1 LGGDAIVRLGLK
13 PAKRYQRAQL
23 ICNLE
28 SGACNPQP
36 IVSLKEK
43 LNWTIKTN
51 ERLHAKVY
59 LFDDVAIVG
68 SANPSAN
75 GLALQDTEVNSWHEV
90 CVVVSQRQQI
100 KELRQWFEKIFK
112 QSGSITPA
120 RLKVAQDQWS
130 RRRKNTADILKSSKK
145 SLKELVESEGAE
157 SILESTQ
164 IWIYKDSNVSPE
176 SSEYNS
182 IQKRAMPIL
191 TDEPY
196 EVGDNPRTYSYD
208 VVIDCAYEKGRNGAI
223 RVSPTQFRLYPQLAR
238 RLAKGSS
245 KGDWTLPASELGKRS
260 AEASLLDDRSVKW
273 LRSMVAKIVKR
284 KGEWHGTLGKLITD
298 THDLP

>member
-1 LGGDAIVRLGLK
+1 VTQILHGHNILSFLRKHAAQARDVRIAAPFWGGDAIVRLGLK

-112 QSGSITPA
+112 QSGG
-120 RLKVAQDQWS
+120 
-130 RRRKNTADILKSSKK
+130 
-145 SLKELVESEGAE
+145 VEGGK
-157 SILESTQ
+157 I
-164 IWIYKDSNVSPE
+164 P
-176 SSEYNS
+176 
-182 IQKRAMPIL
+182 L
-191 TDEPY
+191 T
-196 EVGDNPRTYSYD
+196 
-208 VVIDCAYEKGRNGAI
+208 
-223 RVSPTQFRLYPQLAR
+223 F
-238 RLAKGSS
+238 
-245 KGDWTLPASELGKRS
+245 
-260 AEASLLDDRSVKW
+260 
-273 LRSMVAKIVKR
+273 
-284 KGEWHGTLGKLITD
+284 
-298 THDLP
+298 